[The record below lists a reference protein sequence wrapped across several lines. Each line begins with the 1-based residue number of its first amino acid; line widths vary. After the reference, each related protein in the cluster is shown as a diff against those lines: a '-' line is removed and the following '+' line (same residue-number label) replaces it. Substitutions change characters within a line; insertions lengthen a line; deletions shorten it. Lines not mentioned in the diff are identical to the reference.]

1 MPTSTSA
8 EATEVAAEAAAP
20 APKARTLSARP
31 RLKAAVVAE
40 PEAAAE
46 EAAPAPAPKRATKA
60 TAASAPAAAPAP
72 APSGKGSQNL
82 QDQFL
87 NHLRKNKTPVTMFL
101 VKGVKLQGI
110 VTWFDNFS
118 ILLRRDGQS
127 QLVYKHAV
135 STIMPSTPIDT
146 RLFGTTEG
154 NKKARLLQD
163 VFLAS
168 IRAAAVQVTMF
179 LVNGVMLQGRVAA
192 YDLFCMMLE
201 REGYVQLAYKH
212 AVSTIQPVTPVDLT
226 GEWDGEEETDA

>member
-1 MPTSTSA
+1 MTS
-8 EATEVAAEAAAP
+8 
-20 APKARTLSARP
+20 RTLTARP
-31 RLKAAVVAE
+31 RPAKESAE
-40 PEAAAE
+40 TAG
-46 EAAPAPAPKRATKA
+46 AAPITGGA
-60 TAASAPAAAPAP
+60 
-72 APSGKGSQNL
+72 KGQNL

-87 NHLRKNKTPVTMFL
+87 NLLRKNKTPVTMFL

-135 STIMPSTPIDT
+135 STIMPSVPVDAGQ
-146 RLFGTTEG
+146 FASGGEG
-154 NKKARLLQD
+154 NKKVRLLQD
-163 VFLAS
+163 VFLTSLRAS
-168 IRAAAVQVTMF
+168 EVQVTMF

-192 YDLFCMMLE
+192 FDLFCMLLE

-226 GEWDGEEETDA
+226 GDGWDGEEGDED

>member
-1 MPTSTSA
+1 MT
-8 EATEVAAEAAAP
+8 EATETPETPEVVKPARKLTARPKLKAPTPPP
-20 APKARTLSARP
+20 APE
-31 RLKAAVVAE
+31 V
-40 PEAAAE
+40 
-46 EAAPAPAPKRATKA
+46 EAAPAAAAT
-60 TAASAPAAAPAP
+60 PAAAA
-72 APSGKGSQNL
+72 APSGAPAGKGGQNL

-146 RLFGTTEG
+146 RLFGTSEG

-163 VFLAS
+163 VFLSS
-168 IRAAAVQVTMF
+168 IRAAAAQVTMF

-192 YDLFCMMLE
+192 YDLFCMLLE

-212 AVSTIQPVTPVDLT
+212 AVSTIQPLTPVDLT

>member
-1 MPTSTSA
+1 VTG
-8 EATEVAAEAAAP
+8 
-20 APKARTLSARP
+20 RTLSARP
-31 RLKAAVVAE
+31 RPTP
-40 PEAAAE
+40 PED
-46 EAAPAPAPKRATKA
+46 PATPP
-60 TAASAPAAAPAP
+60 PAAGK
-72 APSGKGSQNL
+72 SGQNL

-87 NHLRKNKTPVTMFL
+87 NYLRKNKTPVTMFL

-127 QLVYKHAV
+127 QLVYKHAI
-135 STIMPSTPIDT
+135 STIMPSTPIDA
-146 RLFGTTEG
+146 RLFGGGAETA
-154 NKKARLLQD
+154 NKKVRLLQD

-168 IRAAAVQVTMF
+168 IRSAGVQVTMF

-226 GEWDGEEETDA
+226 GGEFEDDEDED